1 MNYGNILVMVSVLVG
16 LMVACAPGEAPSN
29 PPGAL
34 TPSHI
39 QREDSGVGKEG
50 WEVEWERT
58 LAAAKRERSV
68 VVYAGG
74 SVGIPM
80 RESLALIKKQF
91 DLQLD
96 VVSGRGSEIGR
107 RVIQEQANGIYMT
120 DILMTGGNTIF
131 GVKSAGATVP
141 LEPALI
147 LPEVKQPNLWY
158 GEKLPWADEGRH
170 VFRFFAYPSP
180 EIAINT
186 NLVKSGELQSY
197 YDLLQPKW
205 KGKIVMSDP
214 TVAGSGFNSFS
225 SMIMNKA
232 LDLDF
237 YRQLVKQEPHMTRD
251 LRLQT
256 DWLAR
261 GKFAISLGNESM
273 AEYQRAGAP
282 ITEIIPKEGAYMSA
296 GTGSIVLLNRAPHPN
311 GAKVIINWILSRE
324 GQIIMQ
330 NVLTSHSG
338 RIDIPTDGVEAT
350 RMRKPGVK
358 YHIAANSV
366 EKWVMEEQDKYIE
379 MAQEV
384 FASLLK

>member
-1 MNYGNILVMVSVLVG
+1 MNYGKILVMVSVLVG

-34 TPSHI
+34 TPLHV
-39 QREDSGVGKEG
+39 QREDSGVVKEG

-158 GEKLPWADEGRH
+158 GEKLPWADEDRH
-170 VFRFFAYPSP
+170 VFRFFSYPSP

-384 FASLLK
+384 FAPLLK